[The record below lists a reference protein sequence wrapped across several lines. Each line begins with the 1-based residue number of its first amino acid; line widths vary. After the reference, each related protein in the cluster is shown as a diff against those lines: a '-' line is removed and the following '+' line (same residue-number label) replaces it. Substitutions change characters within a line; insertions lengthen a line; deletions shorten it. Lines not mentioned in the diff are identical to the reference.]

1 MNSKVKGGFDVELE
15 RTFVMLKPDAV
26 QRGLIGEIILRLE
39 RCGLKLIAMK
49 FMQIPDELAKKHYAE
64 HEGKPFYDKLVTY
77 ITSGPVVP
85 MVWEGANAVDYV
97 RKILGATDP
106 QNSAPGTIRA
116 DYGQEIGRNIIHG
129 SDSLASAER
138 EINLFFPE
146 SDFVS
151 YTKIDESWVHE

>member
-1 MNSKVKGGFDVELE
+1 VELE

-49 FMQIPDELAKKHYAE
+49 FMHISDDLAKKHYAE
-64 HEGKPFYDKLVTY
+64 HEGKPFYAKLVTY

-106 QNSAPGTIRA
+106 QDSAPGTIRA

-138 EINLFFPE
+138 EINLFFEE
-146 SDFVS
+146 SEFMD